1 MTKTPR
7 GRFSPTL
14 VTFYPKGFVV
24 VVLPYG
30 ECLVVFCTMRSFH
43 IEGSIHKPDF
53 RTDFW
58 VGKKWNVVVS
68 PSDEL

>member
-1 MTKTPR
+1 M
-7 GRFSPTL
+7 
-14 VTFYPKGFVV
+14 V

-30 ECLVVFCTMRSFH
+30 ECSVIFCTMRSCY

-58 VGKKWNVVVS
+58 VGKKWNEEMN
-68 PSDEL
+68 PSDKL

>member
-1 MTKTPR
+1 M
-7 GRFSPTL
+7 
-14 VTFYPKGFVV
+14 V

-30 ECLVVFCTMRSFH
+30 ECLVVFCTMRSCH

-58 VGKKWNVVVS
+58 VEKKGNLVVS
-68 PSDEL
+68 PLINCSHVNELDVRLLNFSIRSSVA

>member
-1 MTKTPR
+1 M
-7 GRFSPTL
+7 
-14 VTFYPKGFVV
+14 V

-30 ECLVVFCTMRSFH
+30 ECLVVFCTMRSCH

-58 VGKKWNVVVS
+58 VGKKWNEVVG
-68 PSDEL
+68 PSDKL